1 MAASIFKPL
10 SKLSEQIKKGRVSP
24 IELTEN
30 SLTRLEK
37 LGPRYNSVVTVT
49 RRLAMKQARK
59 AEKEIEAGKYRGPLH
74 GVPWGA
80 KDLLSTKG
88 IPTT

>member
-1 MAASIFKPL
+1 LAASIFKPL

-49 RRLAMKQARK
+49 RRIAIKQARK
-59 AEKEIEAGKYRGPLH
+59 AEKEIESGKYRGPLH

>member
-49 RRLAMKQARK
+49 RRIAIKQARK
-59 AEKEIEAGKYRGPLH
+59 AEKEIESGKYRGPLH